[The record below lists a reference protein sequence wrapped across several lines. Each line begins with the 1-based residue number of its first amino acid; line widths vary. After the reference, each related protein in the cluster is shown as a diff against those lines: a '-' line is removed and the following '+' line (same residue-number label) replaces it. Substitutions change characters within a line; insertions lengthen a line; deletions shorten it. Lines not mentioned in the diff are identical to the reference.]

1 MRSRVPVRWARAHS
15 DGLDRHRMK
24 PIEPI
29 YPPNFD
35 RQHRPLHLKL
45 CLSMALMLLPFDCL
59 SSLMLLF
66 AQLGLDAV

>member
-1 MRSRVPVRWARAHS
+1 
-15 DGLDRHRMK
+15 MK

-35 RQHRPLHLKL
+35 RQRTPLRLKL
-45 CLSMALMLLPFDCL
+45 CLSMALMLLPFDSL

-66 AQLGLDAV
+66 AQPGLDAV